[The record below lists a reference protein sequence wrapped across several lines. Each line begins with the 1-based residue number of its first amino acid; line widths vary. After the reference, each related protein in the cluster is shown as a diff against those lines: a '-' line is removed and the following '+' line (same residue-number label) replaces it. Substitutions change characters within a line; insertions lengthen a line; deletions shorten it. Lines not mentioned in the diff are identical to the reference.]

1 MSIKVI
7 IVEDNVDVNQS
18 LVALLNGTD
27 TTDCIA
33 SFENAEDFSKA
44 LPDLSPDV
52 VLMDIHLPG
61 NSGID
66 CIRAMKPLYPQVQY
80 LIFSIFD
87 DVQHIFA
94 GLEAGA
100 CGYIL
105 KTAPFSELLAA
116 IQDIHQGGSPMS
128 GPIARKVVQRFQQK
142 RENVELQKLSP
153 REQELLALLS
163 KGFRYKEI
171 ADQLSISIETVR
183 KHVRNIYEKLQVQ
196 SRTDALNKVFGSE

>member
-1 MSIKVI
+1 
-7 IVEDNVDVNQS
+7 
-18 LVALLNGTD
+18 
-27 TTDCIA
+27 
-33 SFENAEDFSKA
+33 
-44 LPDLSPDV
+44 
-52 VLMDIHLPG
+52 
-61 NSGID
+61 
-66 CIRAMKPLYPQVQY
+66 MKPLYPHVQY

-87 DVQHIFA
+87 DVQNIFA

-183 KHVRNIYEKLQVQ
+183 THVRNIYEKLQVQ